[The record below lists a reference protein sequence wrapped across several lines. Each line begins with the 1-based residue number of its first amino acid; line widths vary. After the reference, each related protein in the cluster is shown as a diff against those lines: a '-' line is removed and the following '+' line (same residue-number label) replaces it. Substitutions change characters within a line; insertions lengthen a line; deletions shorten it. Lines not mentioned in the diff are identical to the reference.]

1 MLRVHVWVLCECYIW
16 VKNYVQ
22 WMSQMKTN
30 NDNNN
35 NNCDIRLRENKLIF
49 VSIYE
54 WGVIFGAAI
63 IDLVI
68 IVINTTS
75 D

>member
-1 MLRVHVWVLCECYIW
+1 
-16 VKNYVQ
+16 
-22 WMSQMKTN
+22 MSQIKTN

-35 NNCDIRLRENKLIF
+35 NNFDIRLRENKLIF

-54 WGVIFGAAI
+54 LAVIFGAAI